1 MSIIMSENLSNNDVS
16 LYSASNQ
23 KDSKESKEKHSEA
36 FDDRQ
41 FSLRIED
48 VDDYEWACSSVEL
61 WMITNI
67 WSQNNHNNY
76 NFIIF

>member
-16 LYSASNQ
+16 LYSARNQ
-23 KDSKESKEKHSEA
+23 KESKESKEKHSEA

-48 VDDYEWACSSVEL
+48 VDVDDYEWACSSVEFML
-61 WMITNI
+61 KI
-67 WSQNNHNNY
+67 
-76 NFIIF
+76 